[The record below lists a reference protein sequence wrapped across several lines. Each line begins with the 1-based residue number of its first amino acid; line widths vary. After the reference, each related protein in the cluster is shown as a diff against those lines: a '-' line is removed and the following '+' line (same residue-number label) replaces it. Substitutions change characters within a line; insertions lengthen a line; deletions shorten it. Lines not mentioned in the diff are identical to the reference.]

1 MPLFSSSDPVL
12 KFGRSLLVFSCGVGA
27 VFLFGGCVTRAP
39 QPVAAAQSY
48 DKIILTDGQYEYVT
62 VTGSNIPVLASKN
75 PIARTEPQTASP
87 VVTMSPD
94 AFRRMMERAASS
106 NR

>member
-1 MPLFSSSDPVL
+1 MNAARRFQIGQSAPLGFSS
-12 KFGRSLLVFSCGVGA
+12 
-27 VFLFGGCVTRAP
+27 AP